1 MIKLS
6 AGVKKQLIDLFN
18 EKEIGIE
25 GNILKLIELDDVDT
39 EFNEYINTCIENDR
53 QTRVKRLEITKKVQ
67 QQNTELTELD
77 KENKKILKELK
88 STLESVEESKRKIV
102 LQNQELIEGKEENER
117 ITKILQEEMDRTEQS
132 KNEAENAKQIALN
145 DLDVLQRKTQTELMG
160 NIVKV
165 ALGVIMFIS
174 IVTTGMY
181 VFSILIGKEV
191 DKIGPAWTNMFGILL
206 TNAFSIVGT
215 IMGVKYATKELEK
228 KS

>member
-18 EKEIGIE
+18 EKEVGLE
-25 GNILKLIELDDVDT
+25 GNILKLIELDDIDT

-53 QTRVKRLEITKKVQ
+53 ETRVKRLEITKKVQ

-117 ITKILQEEMDRTEQS
+117 ITKILQEEMERTEQA
-132 KNEAENAKQIALN
+132 KIEAENAKQIALN
-145 DLDVLQRKTQTELMG
+145 DLDILQRKTQTELMG

-181 VFSILIGKEV
+181 VFSMLVNKEV

-215 IMGVKYATKELEK
+215 IMGVKYATKESDK

>member
-1 MIKLS
+1 MIKFNAS
-6 AGVKKQLIDLFN
+6 IKKQLIDLYN
-18 EKEIGIE
+18 EKEIGLE
-25 GNILKLIELDDVDT
+25 GNILKLIELDDIDT

-53 QTRVKRLEITKKVQ
+53 ETRVKRLEITKKVQ

-117 ITKILQEEMDRTEQS
+117 ITKILQEEMERTEQA
-132 KNEAENAKQIALN
+132 KIEAENAKQIALN
-145 DLDVLQRKTQTELMG
+145 DLDILQRKTQTELMG

-181 VFSILIGKEV
+181 VFSMLVNKEV

-215 IMGVKYATKELEK
+215 IMGVKYATKESEK
-228 KS
+228 K

>member
-18 EKEIGIE
+18 EKEVGLE

-53 QTRVKRLEITKKVQ
+53 ETRVKRLEITKKVQ

-117 ITKILQEEMDRTEQS
+117 ITKILQEEMERTEQA
-132 KNEAENAKQIALN
+132 KIEAENAKQIALN
-145 DLDVLQRKTQTELMG
+145 DLDILQRKTQTELMG

-181 VFSILIGKEV
+181 VFSMLVDKEV

-215 IMGVKYATKELEK
+215 IMGVKYATKESEK
-228 KS
+228 K